1 MSRPAIL
8 VGVIVAFLLGT
19 VGSTATADSNRGDNA
34 KKFRAELKG
43 FEEIPTLST
52 PGTGR
57 FEARLSHDG
66 QSVDYELQYQDLE
79 SNVRQAHIHL
89 GAPAFN
95 GGIMVFLCSNLV
107 DPAPPPGTQPCPATG
122 GTIQGTFTAANVIG
136 PAAQGVSP
144 GEFEEVIRA
153 MRAGAAYAN
162 VHTETRPGGE
172 IRGQILRDDSNAFM
186 TAIIDGPQEPT
197 ASPAL
202 GTGYISVDTVA
213 NTMLFQRYATIPA
226 P

>member
-1 MSRPAIL
+1 MRRPAIL
-8 VGVIVAFLLGT
+8 VAIVVAFLLGT

-95 GGIMVFLCSNLV
+95 GGIMVFLCTNLGNG
-107 DPAPPPGTQPCPATG
+107 PEGTPLCPLTG
-122 GTIQGTFTAANVIG
+122 GTVQGTFTAAEVIG
-136 PAAQGVSP
+136 GAADQGVSP

-153 MRAGAAYAN
+153 LRAGAAYAN
-162 VHTETRPGGE
+162 VHTETRQGGE
-172 IRGQILRDDSNAFM
+172 IRGQINDD
-186 TAIIDGPQEPT
+186 
-197 ASPAL
+197 
-202 GTGYISVDTVA
+202 
-213 NTMLFQRYATIPA
+213 
-226 P
+226 

>member
-1 MSRPAIL
+1 MRRPGIL
-8 VGVIVAFLLGT
+8 IGAIVAFLLGT
-19 VGSTATADSNRGDNA
+19 IGSATADSNRGDDKA
-34 KKFRAELKG
+34 KKFRADLKG

-66 QSVDYELQYQDLE
+66 QSVDYELEYQDTE
-79 SNVRQAHIHL
+79 SDVLQAHIHL

-107 DPAPPPGTQPCPATG
+107 DPAPPPGTQPCPASG
-122 GTIQGTFTAANVIG
+122 GIIQGTFSAANVIG
-136 PAAQGVSP
+136 GAAAQGVSP

-172 IRGQILRDDSNAFM
+172 IRGQINND
-186 TAIIDGPQEPT
+186 
-197 ASPAL
+197 
-202 GTGYISVDTVA
+202 
-213 NTMLFQRYATIPA
+213 
-226 P
+226 

>member
-1 MSRPAIL
+1 MRRPAIL

-19 VGSTATADSNRGDNA
+19 VGSTATADSNRGENA

-66 QSVDYELQYQDLE
+66 LSVDYELEYQDTE
-79 SNVRQAHIHL
+79 TDVTQAHIHL

-95 GGIMVFLCSNLV
+95 GGIMVFLCTNLGNG
-107 DPAPPPGTQPCPATG
+107 PPGTPLCPPTG
-122 GTIQGTFTAANVIG
+122 GTVQGTFTAAEVIG
-136 PAAQGVSP
+136 GAADQGVSA

-153 MRAGAAYAN
+153 LQAGAAYAN
-162 VHTETRPGGE
+162 VHTVVRTGGE
-172 IRGQILRDDSNAFM
+172 IRGQINDD
-186 TAIIDGPQEPT
+186 
-197 ASPAL
+197 
-202 GTGYISVDTVA
+202 
-213 NTMLFQRYATIPA
+213 
-226 P
+226 

>member
-1 MSRPAIL
+1 MRRPAIL
-8 VGVIVAFLLGT
+8 VAVIVAFLLGT

-52 PGTGR
+52 PGTGS

-95 GGIMVFLCSNLV
+95 GGIMVFLCTNL
-107 DPAPPPGTQPCPATG
+107 DNGPEGTPLCPLTG
-122 GTIQGTFTAANVIG
+122 GTVQGTFTAAEVIG
-136 PAAQGVSP
+136 GAADQGVSA

-153 MRAGAAYAN
+153 LREGAAYAN
-162 VHTETRPGGE
+162 VHTETRQGGE
-172 IRGQILRDDSNAFM
+172 IRGQINDD
-186 TAIIDGPQEPT
+186 
-197 ASPAL
+197 
-202 GTGYISVDTVA
+202 
-213 NTMLFQRYATIPA
+213 
-226 P
+226 